1 MELPLVAPAPVVTEH
16 TVVFRGLFD
25 NQGQFRHFQ
34 HDLTGLI
41 VRPNKSLTTMARG
54 IRDRADTTHRSRLLS
69 EAPWRADEINR
80 RRIRFL
86 LQQTKAHRQRRREA
100 LVIIDDTLCAHVGS
114 RFDPVDRHDNH
125 RDGTDHLA
133 HNPVTSG
140 SVSGPVRFPL
150 GPAPVSPR

>member
-1 MELPLVAPAPVVTEH
+1 MRPTRTRRSVMELPLVAPAPVVTEH
-16 TVVFRGLFD
+16 TVVF
-25 NQGQFRHFQ
+25 
-34 HDLTGLI
+34 
-41 VRPNKSLTTMARG
+41 
-54 IRDRADTTHRSRLLS
+54 RDRADTTHRSRLLS

-125 RDGTDHLA
+125 RDGTYPLA

-140 SVSGPVRFPL
+140 SVSSPVRF
-150 GPAPVSPR
+150 